1 MHKKSSES
9 LDISK
14 KNSEKSLNKKDNEAP
29 LTPADKINLIGKNDA
44 VSQSHD
50 DVSNSGGTQ
59 SPLQVHEAQ
68 AAEPIMKT

>member
-44 VSQSHD
+44 LTQSQD
-50 DVSNSGGTQ
+50 ASNSGGTQ
-59 SPLQVHEAQ
+59 SPLQVHEPQ
-68 AAEPIMKT
+68 AVEPTMKT